1 LKDILSIQLGSV
13 LFVQNKKTKN
23 NKNRRDNIKRYTI
36 VFNNDIQDKVIFFVF
51 YLVIIDKT
59 K

>member
-23 NKNRRDNIKRYTI
+23 NKNRRDKIKRYTI
-36 VFNNDIQDKVIFFVF
+36 VFYNDIQDKVIVFVF

>member
-23 NKNRRDNIKRYTI
+23 NKNRRNKIKRYTI
-36 VFNNDIQDKVIFFVF
+36 VFNNDIQDKVIVFVF

>member
-23 NKNRRDNIKRYTI
+23 NKNRRDKIKRYTI

>member
-23 NKNRRDNIKRYTI
+23 NKNRRDKIKRYTI
-36 VFNNDIQDKVIFFVF
+36 VFNNDIQDKVIVFVF

>member
-23 NKNRRDNIKRYTI
+23 NKNRRDKIKRYTI
-36 VFNNDIQDKVIFFVF
+36 VFNNDIQDKVIVFVY

>member
-23 NKNRRDNIKRYTI
+23 NKNRRDKIKRYTI
-36 VFNNDIQDKVIFFVF
+36 VFNNDIQDKIIVFVF